1 MSELLSAFVP
11 ICGCEGYGITV
22 RETFVKVVVSGFAF
36 RKPLTLRIGLVHG
49 DLDDSAVSIDGIGG
63 FSAVVSFY
71 LHNVVGK
78 FLADEVLDDVHA
90 VESIGEE
97 VFFSHFVPPFF

>member
-1 MSELLSAFVP
+1 MGELFTPFVP
-11 ICGCEGYGITV
+11 IGGCEGYGITV
-22 RETFVKVVVSGFAF
+22 WEAFIEVVVSGFAL
-36 RKPLTLRIGLVHG
+36 RKPLTLPVGLVYG
-49 DLDDSAVSIDGIGG
+49 DLDDSAVCIDGVGV

-71 LHNVVGK
+71 MHNVVGE

-90 VESIGEE
+90 VEGLGEK